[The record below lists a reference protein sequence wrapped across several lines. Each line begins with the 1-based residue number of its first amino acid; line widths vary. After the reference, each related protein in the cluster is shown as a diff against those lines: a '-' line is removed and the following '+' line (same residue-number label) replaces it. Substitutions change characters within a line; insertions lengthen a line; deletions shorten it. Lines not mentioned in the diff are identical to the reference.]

1 MSTPE
6 LVVPRFINLK
16 NHSAFTENWLHQR
29 LIDNPS
35 LLGLGDLEVRDSE
48 RKQPRAGRLDLLLHD
63 PDSSTRYEVEI
74 QLGSTDESHLVRT
87 IEYWDIERR
96 RYPQYEHI
104 AVIVGEDIT
113 SRFLNVISL
122 FNGFIPLIAIQ
133 LRGVEVNGAFTL
145 IATRVLDIMPLG
157 TDEEDEGETVDRAAW
172 QRKASLDSLKIMDS
186 LVDMIRKL
194 EPNIGPKYNKH
205 YIGLAP
211 SGGTARNFVIFR
223 PRRFH
228 VLTEFKIPQN
238 EELTNKLDESGLALV
253 AYDSKWGAYRIRVRQ
268 TDLEDEE
275 RSKVLTEFIIGAR
288 DAYVGNS

>member
-6 LVVPRFINLK
+6 LVPPKFISLK
-16 NHSAFTENWLHQR
+16 NHHTFNENWLHQC

-48 RKQPRAGRLDLLLHD
+48 RKQPRAGRLDLLLND
-63 PDSSTRYEVEI
+63 PDSGTRYEVEI
-74 QLGSTDESHLVRT
+74 QLGATDESHLVRT

-133 LRGVEVNGAFTL
+133 LKGVEVNGAFTL
-145 IATRVLDIMPLG
+145 IATRVLDIMTLG
-157 TDEEDEGETVDRAAW
+157 TDEEDEGATVDRATW
-172 QRKASLDSLKIMDS
+172 QSSSSLESLKTMDS

-223 PRRFH
+223 PRKYY

-238 EELTNKLDESGLALV
+238 EELTNRLDESGLALV
-253 AYDSKWGAYRIRVRQ
+253 AYHSRLGAYRVQVRQ
-268 TDLEDEE
+268 ADLEDGE
-275 RSKVLTEFIIGAR
+275 RSKVLTTFITEAR
-288 DAYVGNS
+288 DAYMGNR